1 MTSLTPIALGLN
13 HRSAPIEVRE
23 RVAFT
28 QTELANAL
36 PELRQQIGKGV
47 ILSTCNRTELY
58 STTTDPSGCR
68 DALLRFLG
76 SHRNID
82 AGELA
87 TYTYVYTGGE
97 ALNHL
102 FRVASGLDSM
112 ILGESQVLGQ
122 VREAYSMAMAH
133 GHAGGPLSKMFHT
146 ALRVGKRARTETD
159 IGRNALSISST
170 AVELAR
176 RALGDLHGR
185 RVMVV
190 GAGTAGKLV
199 AKALEGSGVEHLVV
213 VNRTL
218 ERAQELASQL
228 GGEAASFK
236 EMRDL
241 LGSTDI
247 VVSST
252 DAPGLVIQ
260 LDMLEDVMPTRRG
273 SPLLIVDIA
282 VPRDV
287 DPRVSGLEGVVLYDL
302 DDLESLSEA
311 NRAKRQKEVAAV
323 EEMIEQETAKFMEQW
338 DSMDVAPVIAALRE
352 QAETMR
358 CQELEKT
365 LKRMPDLSEED
376 TERIEALT
384 RSLIKKMLH
393 SPISVIRERKDLELL
408 DVARDLFS
416 LNGQSPRAEKEPRDT

>member
-1 MTSLTPIALGLN
+1 
-13 HRSAPIEVRE
+13 
-23 RVAFT
+23 
-28 QTELANAL
+28 
-36 PELRQQIGKGV
+36 
-47 ILSTCNRTELY
+47 
-58 STTTDPSGCR
+58 
-68 DALLRFLG
+68 
-76 SHRNID
+76 
-82 AGELA
+82 
-87 TYTYVYTGGE
+87 
-97 ALNHL
+97 
-102 FRVASGLDSM
+102 
-112 ILGESQVLGQ
+112 
-122 VREAYSMAMAH
+122 
-133 GHAGGPLSKMFHT
+133 
-146 ALRVGKRARTETD
+146 
-159 IGRNALSISST
+159 
-170 AVELAR
+170 
-176 RALGDLHGR
+176 
-185 RVMVV
+185 
-190 GAGTAGKLV
+190 
-199 AKALEGSGVEHLVV
+199 V

-218 ERAQELASQL
+218 EKAQELASQL

-338 DSMDVAPVIAALRE
+338 DSMDVVPVIAALRE
-352 QAETMR
+352 QSETMR
-358 CQELEKT
+358 RQELEKT

-376 TERIEALT
+376 TERIKALT